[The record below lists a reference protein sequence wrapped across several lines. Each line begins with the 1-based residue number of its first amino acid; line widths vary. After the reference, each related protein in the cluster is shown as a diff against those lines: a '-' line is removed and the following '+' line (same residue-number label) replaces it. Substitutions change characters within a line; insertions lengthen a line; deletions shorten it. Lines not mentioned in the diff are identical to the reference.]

1 MFGLNKLSVNSQGTG
16 SGGGFVASTLTADVL
31 DTDANSFTVGN
42 VVKNPVRINF
52 LVAADVKDSDGNDFT
67 VFT

>member
-16 SGGGFVASTLTADVL
+16 SGGVFLASTLTEAVL
-31 DTDANSFTVGN
+31 DSDANSFTVGN
-42 VVKNPVRINF
+42 VVKNSVRINF
-52 LVAADVKDSDGNDFT
+52 LVAADVKNSDADDFT